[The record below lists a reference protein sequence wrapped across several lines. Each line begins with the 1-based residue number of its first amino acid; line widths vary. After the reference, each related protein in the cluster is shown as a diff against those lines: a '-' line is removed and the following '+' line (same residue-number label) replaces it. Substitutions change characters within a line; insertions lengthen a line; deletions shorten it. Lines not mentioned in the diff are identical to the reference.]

1 MTAILVMQNPDTIKK
16 ISQLSIPILKRGGVT
31 SAALFG
37 SVARFEDSIESD
49 VDFLVEYKDGVSL
62 FDVAELKR
70 ELEKKLGRK
79 VDLVSVKYLN
89 KRIQQ
94 KVMKEQVRIL

>member
-1 MTAILVMQNPDTIKK
+1 MQNSDMIKK

-37 SVARFEDSIESD
+37 SVVRSEDSIESD
-49 VDFLVEYKDGVSL
+49 IDFLVEYQDGVSL

-70 ELEKKLGRK
+70 ELEERLGRK
-79 VDLVSVKYLN
+79 VDLVSFKYLN
-89 KRIQQ
+89 KRIRQ
-94 KVMKEQVRIL
+94 KIIKEQIRIL